1 MRGWIAFLG
10 LWFCLASSAVAET
23 RVALVIGNSGY
34 GGVAALS
41 NPKGDAALI
50 AQTLGSEGFE
60 VTLVQDAT
68 RAAMLNG
75 LRSFSDEADRAD
87 WAVVYYAG
95 HGIEVGGIN
104 YLLPTDAELREDRDV
119 QDEAISLNRVLDAVA
134 NARKLRL
141 VILDACR
148 TNPFAVT
155 MKRSISARAVDRGLA
170 PAEPPAGIL
179 VVYAAAAGQVAEDG
193 GGDHSPFTAAL
204 ARRMLEP
211 GLEVSHLF
219 NVVTADVLDATGHR
233 QRPYQYGS
241 NPTREEFYFEPP
253 APAVVTSDGRSAFE
267 QTWSILK
274 ATTDAGVLKAFL
286 GSLPPEHPLRGQVE
300 ARIGALSLT
309 APNTAATPTTSS
321 VSDSVINAA
330 IDAATTVDQLAPL
343 LASLPD
349 GPLKERANARL
360 EVLKKAHVVIAV
372 PVTPSPASTQNS
384 THAPAA
390 PTPFAPQV
398 TLPIPTDPLPPEP
411 RTLSAS
417 DGAILKFVAGIP
429 YRTQGADRPPDNSPS
444 HQWNSLGRFWSRR
457 FQRVRRF
464 TTVQSRTWCRS
475 LARRRRDDPRM
486 RGRCNH
492 VGCCRNIIRISPIE
506 SIPHSL
512 GRSSTTAKA

>member
-241 NPTREEFYFEPP
+241 K
-253 APAVVTSDGRSAFE
+253 SDPRRVLFRAASASGCDVRRPVRIRTDVEYIESHHGCRRAEGLPRQLAARASVAWTGRGADRSAFADCA
-267 QTWSILK
+267 K
-274 ATTDAGVLKAFL
+274 YGGDTDNVL
-286 GSLPPEHPLRGQVE
+286 GLR
-300 ARIGALSLT
+300 
-309 APNTAATPTTSS
+309 
-321 VSDSVINAA
+321 
-330 IDAATTVDQLAPL
+330 
-343 LASLPD
+343 
-349 GPLKERANARL
+349 
-360 EVLKKAHVVIAV
+360 
-372 PVTPSPASTQNS
+372 
-384 THAPAA
+384 
-390 PTPFAPQV
+390 
-398 TLPIPTDPLPPEP
+398 
-411 RTLSAS
+411 
-417 DGAILKFVAGIP
+417 
-429 YRTQGADRPPDNSPS
+429 
-444 HQWNSLGRFWSRR
+444 
-457 FQRVRRF
+457 
-464 TTVQSRTWCRS
+464 
-475 LARRRRDDPRM
+475 
-486 RGRCNH
+486 
-492 VGCCRNIIRISPIE
+492 
-506 SIPHSL
+506 
-512 GRSSTTAKA
+512 